1 MKLIIVG
8 HARHG
13 KDEVCKILAKKTG
26 LKFIS
31 SSWFLCEKLI
41 FPLMKDRYETPIECF
56 RDRVNHRKFWFD
68 TICEYNLFDKARLC
82 REIFE
87 VADIYCGL
95 RNIEELN
102 TAKHEKL
109 VDHVIWVDALLREDP
124 ELKTSMTITEEDAD
138 YVLDNNGSLWDLTCN
153 INSMIDELQIK

>member
-1 MKLIIVG
+1 MNLIIVG

-13 KDEVCKILAKKTG
+13 KDEVCKLLAKKTS
-26 LKFIS
+26 LKFVS

-41 FPLMKDRYETPIECF
+41 YPLMKENYETPLDCF
-56 RDRVNHRKFWFD
+56 KDRVNHRGFWFD

-95 RNIEELN
+95 RNIDELN
-102 TAKHEKL
+102 AAKKEKL
-109 VDHVIWVDALLREDP
+109 ADHVIWVDALLRENP
-124 ELKTSMTITEEDAD
+124 EPKTSMTIKESDAD
-138 YVLDNNGSLWDLTCN
+138 YVLDNNGTLQDLVFN
-153 INSMIDELQIK
+153 INNMIDDLKIK